1 MQPVLPADPVEER
14 IARFHELVSQ
24 ADPDALAKFN
34 ERFDMSWIYHD
45 SAIEGVVYTQE
56 ELIAAMHQQPVSDPA
71 MLPAYDEIRQHKAAI
86 DLVREMAEKKKAPI
100 TLDTIKHIYCALAPD
115 DTESSKGPPKYRK
128 EMPVHRLYFH
138 DIATPDKIGPKLRQL
153 VDWVNSPEAKR
164 ATHPVRL
171 AAKAHYQ
178 LLHIYPFAKHSGKV
192 SRLFM
197 NLILLRHGF
206 PPVIIHSTE
215 RQLYYEALRAD
226 PNEMA
231 ALVHTAFR
239 ASVES
244 AIKFFESLGYR

>member
-1 MQPVLPADPVEER
+1 VQPVVPADPVEER
-14 IARFHELVSQ
+14 VNRFHELVSK
-24 ADPDALAKFN
+24 ADPEVLAKFN
-34 ERFDMSWIYHD
+34 QRFDMSWIYHD
-45 SAIEGVVYTQE
+45 SAIEGVVYSQE
-56 ELIAAMHQQPVSDPA
+56 ELMAAITQQTVSDPA

-86 DLVREMAEKKKAPI
+86 DLIRSMAEKKKQPI
-100 TLDTIKHIYCALAPD
+100 TLDTIKLIYCALAP
-115 DTESSKGPPKYRK
+115 EENEAKGPPKYRK

-138 DIATPDKIGPKLRQL
+138 EIAPPDKIAPKMRALI
-153 VDWVNSPEAKR
+153 DWVNSPEARR

-178 LLHIYPFAKHSGKV
+178 LLHIYPFTKHSGKV

-197 NLILLRHGF
+197 NLLLLRHGF

-215 RQLYYEALRAD
+215 RQMYYESLRAE

-239 ASVES
+239 SSVES
-244 AIKFFESLGYR
+244 AIKFFENLGYR

>member
-1 MQPVLPADPVEER
+1 
-14 IARFHELVSQ
+14 
-24 ADPDALAKFN
+24 
-34 ERFDMSWIYHD
+34 
-45 SAIEGVVYTQE
+45 
-56 ELIAAMHQQPVSDPA
+56 
-71 MLPAYDEIRQHKAAI
+71 
-86 DLVREMAEKKKAPI
+86 
-100 TLDTIKHIYCALAPD
+100 
-115 DTESSKGPPKYRK
+115 
-128 EMPVHRLYFH
+128 MPVHRLYFH
-138 DIATPDKIGPKLRQL
+138 EIATPDKISPKLRAL

-178 LLHIYPFAKHSGKV
+178 LLHIYPFTKHSGKV
-192 SRLFM
+192 ARLFM

-215 RQLYYEALRAD
+215 RQQYYEALRVES
-226 PNEMA
+226 NEMA